1 MTVEVDL
8 PNPEHALK
16 AGMFARVGLVVGM
29 HHDAIQ
35 IPIDAVTRLES
46 DQYVYTV
53 QNGKAHKVPIVMGV
67 RSDLLVEVTQGLT
80 GTEPV
85 IVSGK
90 DLVTDGAA
98 VDARPIGAPLAPAT
112 PVPTPK
118 S

>member
-1 MTVEVDL
+1 MEVDL
-8 PNPEHALK
+8 ANPEHALK
-16 AGMFARVGLVVGM
+16 AGMFARVELRVGM
-29 HHDAIQ
+29 HHDALQ

-53 QNGKAHKVPIVMGV
+53 QNGKARKVPIVMGA
-67 RSDLLVEVTQGLT
+67 RSDQLVEVTHGLT

-98 VDARPIGAPLAPAT
+98 VEARPVDTPPAPSVPLPA
-112 PVPTPK
+112 PK

>member
-16 AGMFARVGLVVGM
+16 AGMFARVDLMVGM
-29 HHDAIQ
+29 HHDALQ

-53 QNGKAHKVPIVMGV
+53 QNGKARKVPIVMGV
-67 RSDLLVEVTQGLT
+67 RSDQLVEVTQGLT
-80 GTEPV
+80 GAEPV

-98 VDARPIGAPLAPAT
+98 VEARPVEPPFAPAAPLPA
-112 PVPTPK
+112 PK